1 MFFLAKLV
9 LALCGL
15 YGVVLWFATTP
26 SGSYGAYL
34 MQLVVVVSIMLVFVF
49 FREDIPSRIHRPQ
62 YNQRKKMI
70 H

>member
-34 MQLVVVVSIMLVFVF
+34 MQLVVVSIMLAFVF
-49 FREDIPSRIHRPQ
+49 FQEGIPSRIHRPR